1 MKKRTT
7 MGRLL
12 AAAALCAMLAGCGTR
27 TEANVPADPDPAPQ
41 AEPEIQTP
49 EHPQSPPSQGEEPA
63 LSQDPDGEGIAS
75 QTDESVFYKCRV
87 NVASRNN

>member
-27 TEANVPADPDPAPQ
+27 TEANAPADPDPAPQ
-41 AEPEIQTP
+41 AEP
-49 EHPQSPPSQGEEPA
+49 
-63 LSQDPDGEGIAS
+63 
-75 QTDESVFYKCRV
+75 
-87 NVASRNN
+87 